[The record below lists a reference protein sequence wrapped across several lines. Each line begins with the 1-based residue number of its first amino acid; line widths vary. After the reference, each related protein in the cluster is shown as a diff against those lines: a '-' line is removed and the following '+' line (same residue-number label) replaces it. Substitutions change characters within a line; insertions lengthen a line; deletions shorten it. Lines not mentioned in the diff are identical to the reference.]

1 MKKILLVGASGLFG
15 RGLARGLSAEPGF
28 DLILAG
34 RRLAPLEKLRQA
46 LLVDARSKIQTAV
59 LDIADGSLRDTL
71 VRWQPDLLIHCA
83 GPFQGADRRVAEA
96 CLAQGVHYLDL
107 ADARDFV
114 GGISALDAEARAAGR
129 FVLSG
134 ASTVPALSGAVVR
147 RLAAGCT
154 AVHGIDIAIAPGNR
168 TERGLATVAA
178 ILGYCGKPI
187 PAWTDGRRQ
196 HVFGWLDLHRPLFAG
211 PIGRRW
217 QSAVD
222 LPDVDLLPNRYPE
235 LKTLRLSAGLEL
247 SLLHLGLWSL
257 SWLARWHLLPLS
269 RLAPLLKWCSDWL
282 VPFGTDTGGMCV
294 QLTGSDVEG
303 KVIQRRFDLIA
314 EQGIGPR
321 VPTLAALIL
330 AKRLRDG
337 VPIEV
342 GARVADADLDYAEF
356 EREWQALG
364 MRAVLS
370 G

>member
-15 RGLARGLSAEPGF
+15 RGLARGLSVEPGF
-28 DLILAG
+28 EVILAG
-34 RRLAPLEKLRQA
+34 RRLEPLEALRCA
-46 LLVDARSKIQTAV
+46 LQVGARSTLHATT
-59 LDIADGSLRDTL
+59 LDVADGSLVDTL
-71 VRWQPDLLIHCA
+71 THWQPDLLIHCA

-96 CLAQGVHYLDL
+96 CLAHGVHYLDL

-114 GGISALDAEARAAGR
+114 SGISPLDADARAAGR

-147 RLAAGCT
+147 HLATGCS
-154 AVHGIDIAIAPGNR
+154 AVHEIDIAIAPGNR

-222 LPDVDLLPNRYPE
+222 LPDVDLLPRRYPT

-257 SWLARWHLLPLS
+257 SWLARWRLLPLS

-282 VPFGTDTGGMCV
+282 VPFGSDTGGMCV
-294 QLTGSDVEG
+294 RLAGRDIQG
-303 KVIQRRFDLIA
+303 KEIHRRFDLIA
-314 EQGIGPR
+314 ENGIGPR

-337 VPIEV
+337 VPIAV
-342 GARVADADLDYAEF
+342 GARPADAELDYIEF

-370 G
+370 T